1 MKKIKDLFERFLFT
15 VEEVEEVVE
24 DEPKPILQE
33 APVEKPQPAV
43 RKTPVIEKPVVRKT
57 NKPEPKQEEYEP
69 SPMITLTK
77 EIKVPKLGDEKTR
90 EIEKVEESQ
99 PVSEPVQENK
109 VEKKEK
115 KIEPELP
122 QIKPVKTEKKQ
133 SEPFKTTT
141 IISPMLGVQEKEQKP
156 VKKKRREIVMPDSEM
171 GDRKSVIGTVFSP
184 LYGDKNE
191 SDRIP
196 VDEVDPSIATM
207 TVDDLIARE
216 PKPEVKKE
224 VLAPEEKK
232 PEEETVKAAEPEPL
246 PVEEDIKDMEIVDLE
261 PVKMTADELR
271 KNASVTPFGK
281 VTRKYEE
288 KKVNIHEVWGSR
300 NEDTANEVKVD
311 GENETPAPQDKQYKE
326 EEGYEN
332 ISLFDFDDKM

>member
-1 MKKIKDLFERFLFT
+1 MKKIKDLFEKFLFT

-24 DEPKPILQE
+24 DDPKPLKQE
-33 APVEKPQPAV
+33 VPVEKPQQTV
-43 RKTPVIEKPVVRKT
+43 RKTPVIEKPVVKKT
-57 NKPEPKQEEYEP
+57 NKPEPVQEEYEP

-90 EIEKVEESQ
+90 EIEKVEDNQ
-99 PVSEPVQENK
+99 PVSEPVKENSA
-109 VEKKEK
+109 EK

-122 QIKPVKTEKKQ
+122 KLKPAKTEKKQ
-133 SEPFKTTT
+133 TEPFKTSS
-141 IISPMLGVQEKEQKP
+141 IISPMFGKQEKEQKP

-184 LYGDKNE
+184 LYGDKKE
-191 SDRIP
+191 TDGIP
-196 VDEVDPSIATM
+196 VDEVDPSIASL
-207 TVDDLIARE
+207 TVDDLISNGEQAVRKEVTETAVE
-216 PKPEVKKE
+216 PVKEETPEVLK
-224 VLAPEEKK
+224 
-232 PEEETVKAAEPEPL
+232 EEE
-246 PVEEDIKDMEIVDLE
+246 IKDMEIVDLE

-300 NEDTANEVKVD
+300 SEDEENTAREA
-311 GENETPAPQDKQYKE
+311 GEPETPAPQDKQYRE

>member
-15 VEEVEEVVE
+15 VEEVEEVVD
-24 DEPKPILQE
+24 DEPKPILE
-33 APVEKPQPAV
+33 EVPAEKPQPAV
-43 RKTPVIEKPVVRKT
+43 RKTPVIEKPVVKKT
-57 NKPEPKQEEYEP
+57 NRPEPKQEEYEP

-90 EIEKVEESQ
+90 ELDKVEENQ

-109 VEKKEK
+109 TEKKEK

-122 QIKPVKTEKKQ
+122 KLKPAKPERKQ
-133 SEPFKTTT
+133 AEPFKTTT

-196 VDEVDPSIATM
+196 VDEVDPSIATL
-207 TVDDLIARE
+207 TVDDLIAKE
-216 PKPEVKKE
+216 PAVENKPEVK
-224 VLAPEEKK
+224 APVTEEN
-232 PEEETVKAAEPEPL
+232 VKVAEPEVLPL
-246 PVEEDIKDMEIVDLE
+246 EEEIKDMEIVDLE

-271 KNASVTPFGK
+271 KNAAVTPFGK

-300 NEDTANEVKVD
+300 NEESVNEVKAE
-311 GENETPAPQDKQYKE
+311 GEDETPAPQEKQYKE

-332 ISLFDFDDKM
+332 ISLFDLDDKM

>member
-15 VEEVEEVVE
+15 VEEVEEVVD
-24 DEPKPILQE
+24 DEPKPILE
-33 APVEKPQPAV
+33 EVPAEKPQPAV
-43 RKTPVIEKPVVRKT
+43 RKTPVIEKPVVKKT
-57 NKPEPKQEEYEP
+57 NRPEPKQEEYEP

-90 EIEKVEESQ
+90 ELDKVEENQ

-109 VEKKEK
+109 TEKKEK

-122 QIKPVKTEKKQ
+122 KLKPAKPERKQ
-133 SEPFKTTT
+133 AEPFKTTT

-184 LYGDKNE
+184 LYGDK
-191 SDRIP
+191 
-196 VDEVDPSIATM
+196 
-207 TVDDLIARE
+207 E
-216 PKPEVKKE
+216 PAVENKPEVK
-224 VLAPEEKK
+224 APVTEEN
-232 PEEETVKAAEPEPL
+232 VKVAEPEVLPL
-246 PVEEDIKDMEIVDLE
+246 EEEIKDMEIVDLE

-271 KNASVTPFGK
+271 KNAAVTPFGK

-300 NEDTANEVKVD
+300 NEESVNEVKAE
-311 GENETPAPQDKQYKE
+311 GEDETPAPQEKQYKE

-332 ISLFDFDDKM
+332 ISLFDLDDKM